1 MTTDRTRTAA
11 LCGLL
16 LFAAATGLLSQPG
29 FIYAADRTVVGEL
42 FSQDG

>member
-1 MTTDRTRTAA
+1 MTIDRTRTAA
-11 LCGLL
+11 LCSLM
-16 LFAAATGLLSQPG
+16 LFAAATGLLSHPG